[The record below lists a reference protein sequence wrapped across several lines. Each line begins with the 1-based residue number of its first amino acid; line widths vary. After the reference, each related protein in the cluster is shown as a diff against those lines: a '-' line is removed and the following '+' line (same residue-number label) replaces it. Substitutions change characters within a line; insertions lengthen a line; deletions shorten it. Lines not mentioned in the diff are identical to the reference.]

1 MEQEDPGAHCLA
13 SLATLMC
20 SSLVRDLVP
29 KSKME
34 SHKRC
39 PLFTCEHTRE
49 HVHLRPPPHTH
60 IVSVVLSKQFSV
72 TFSKFMV
79 PFLGLCLR

>member
-1 MEQEDPGAHCLA
+1 MGQEDPGAHCPA
-13 SLATLMC
+13 SLATLMR

-34 SHKRC
+34 SNKRC
-39 PLFTCEHTRE
+39 PLFTCEHTHER
-49 HVHLRPPPHTH
+49 VHLPPPPHTH
-60 IVSVVLSKQFSV
+60 IVSVVLSRQFSV
-72 TFSKFMV
+72 TFSKFVV